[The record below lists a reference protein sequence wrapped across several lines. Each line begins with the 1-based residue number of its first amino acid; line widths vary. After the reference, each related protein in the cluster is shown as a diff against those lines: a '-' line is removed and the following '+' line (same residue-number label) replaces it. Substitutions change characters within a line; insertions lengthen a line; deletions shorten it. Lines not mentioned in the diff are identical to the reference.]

1 MSARGGLTQAQIENL
16 INQAVTA
23 AQNNLQGQINQAN
36 QALADANQELQ
47 NARGQIAALQAI
59 PPLQPQQPQIQVVQ
73 QPPPPPAPRVV
84 QFSYTP
90 GTAGAAAALID
101 YTTTAGAKIQ
111 KAAIDKL
118 TIEFDLDKE
127 HLYEFL
133 EALRSRAIACGW
145 YDTILM
151 VNQAGINMNIVE
163 NYGTVTMA
171 TTRTKALTYMFS
183 DTRQA
188 QDSFNL
194 YMCLEASL
202 STEARI
208 AVYAESN
215 TYTFQRGMVPGA
227 VAGGDPNEQRR
238 DGLMLLWTIVNRTT
252 AMTTATIS
260 VLMEQLNNLNTTLN
274 EANHDITAFNTK
286 VRRLLTS
293 YYANKRESYN
303 ETALL
308 HNLARA
314 YMSCKDEDFVRYI
327 ERKWSDHEDM
337 TRELTS
343 TDLMEFALKRYQTSL
358 EQQTWGVDSKQ
369 TKTIMNLTAQVGT
382 IRKWKKDTS
391 KVGDEKSGSAG
402 KSEKTEKKDFLP
414 IDEWRK
420 KQYREAPAWKKKA
433 PKNMTDTK
441 KVKGKTLHWCSHHK
455 MWQNHKSDECRIIK
469 GANSNND
476 GNKGAITQKKED
488 EKSSVRYSVNNML
501 AEAND
506 SDDEY

>member
-1 MSARGGLTQAQIENL
+1 
-16 INQAVTA
+16 
-23 AQNNLQGQINQAN
+23 
-36 QALADANQELQ
+36 
-47 NARGQIAALQAI
+47 
-59 PPLQPQQPQIQVVQ
+59 
-73 QPPPPPAPRVV
+73 
-84 QFSYTP
+84 
-90 GTAGAAAALID
+90 
-101 YTTTAGAKIQ
+101 
-111 KAAIDKL
+111 
-118 TIEFDLDKE
+118 
-127 HLYEFL
+127 
-133 EALRSRAIACGW
+133 
-145 YDTILM
+145 M
-151 VNQAGINMNIVE
+151 VNQAGIAMNVVE

-227 VAGGDPNEQRR
+227 VAGGDPDEQRR
-238 DGLMLLWTIVNRTT
+238 DGLMLLWTIINRTT

-260 VLMEQLNNLNTTLN
+260 VLMEQLNNLNNAMN
-274 EANHDITAFNTK
+274 ECNHDITAFNTK
-286 VRRLLTS
+286 VRCLLTS
-293 YYANKRESYN
+293 YYANKRETYN

-314 YMSCKDEDFVRYI
+314 YMACKDEDFVRYI

-382 IRKWKKDTS
+382 IKKWKKESGKKSD
-391 KVGDEKSGSAG
+391 DKSGNA
-402 KSEKTEKKDFLP
+402 EKKDFLP

-433 PKNMTDTK
+433 PKNLTDTK
-441 KVKGKTLHWCSHHK
+441 KVKGKTLHWCVHHK
-455 MWQNHKSDECRIIK
+455 MWQSHESGQCRIAK
-469 GANSNND
+469 GVDANDGKKTNPTTTVSNND
-476 GNKGAITQKKED
+476 NDKGI
-488 EKSSVRYSVNNML
+488 VRYTANTML
-501 AEAND
+501 AEVDD